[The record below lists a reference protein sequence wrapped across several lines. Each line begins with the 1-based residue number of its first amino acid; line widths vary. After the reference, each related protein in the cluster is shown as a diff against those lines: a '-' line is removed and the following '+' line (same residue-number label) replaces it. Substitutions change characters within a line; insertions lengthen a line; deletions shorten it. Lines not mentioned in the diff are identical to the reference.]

1 MSTRLS
7 YQISLPDA
15 VFPEPVVKTPVQSP
29 IIPDVAAAESDF
41 DIVLTALEERKGMA
55 EVKPSDGWRQRERE
69 QLQAWLKLS
78 YRQRL
83 DWLWQ
88 AKLFAE
94 RARLSAAVRHAN
106 KKSDP

>member
-1 MSTRLS
+1 MS
-7 YQISLPDA
+7 
-15 VFPEPVVKTPVQSP
+15 
-29 IIPDVAAAESDF
+29 
-41 DIVLTALEERKGMA
+41 DIE
-55 EVKPSDGWRQRERE
+55 PSDGWRQHEQG

-94 RARLSAAVRHAN
+94 RARLSAEARDRIEFEVEGAEADR
-106 KKSDP
+106 KETSET

>member
-1 MSTRLS
+1 MA
-7 YQISLPDA
+7 DA
-15 VFPEPVVKTPVQSP
+15 
-29 IIPDVAAAESDF
+29 
-41 DIVLTALEERKGMA
+41 
-55 EVKPSDGWRQRERE
+55 KPLDGWRQRERE

-94 RARLSAAVRHAN
+94 RARLAAAARHLP
-106 KKSDP
+106 KKTS

>member
-1 MSTRLS
+1 MS
-7 YQISLPDA
+7 D
-15 VFPEPVVKTPVQSP
+15 VKQP
-29 IIPDVAAAESDF
+29 
-41 DIVLTALEERKGMA
+41 
-55 EVKPSDGWRQRERE
+55 DGWRQREHE

-94 RARLSAAVRHAN
+94 RARLAVRREHRSEDASTEG
-106 KKSDP
+106 KKRDPSGA

>member
-1 MSTRLS
+1 MS
-7 YQISLPDA
+7 D
-15 VFPEPVVKTPVQSP
+15 VKQ
-29 IIPDVAAAESDF
+29 A
-41 DIVLTALEERKGMA
+41 
-55 EVKPSDGWRQRERE
+55 DGWRQREHE

-94 RARLSAAVRHAN
+94 RARLAVAERQLA
-106 KKSDP
+106 KKNSGT

>member
-1 MSTRLS
+1 
-7 YQISLPDA
+7 
-15 VFPEPVVKTPVQSP
+15 
-29 IIPDVAAAESDF
+29 
-41 DIVLTALEERKGMA
+41 MA
-55 EVKPSDGWRQRERE
+55 DVKPAAGWRLHEQA

-94 RARLSAAVRHAN
+94 RARLAAAARHAD
-106 KKSDP
+106 KKSDGDT

>member
-1 MSTRLS
+1 MA
-7 YQISLPDA
+7 D
-15 VFPEPVVKTPVQSP
+15 VKQS
-29 IIPDVAAAESDF
+29 E
-41 DIVLTALEERKGMA
+41 
-55 EVKPSDGWRQRERE
+55 GWRARERE

-94 RARLSAAVRHAN
+94 RARHSADARHED
-106 KKSDP
+106 KKREGGS

>member
-1 MSTRLS
+1 MSDLK
-7 YQISLPDA
+7 QP
-15 VFPEPVVKTPVQSP
+15 
-29 IIPDVAAAESDF
+29 
-41 DIVLTALEERKGMA
+41 
-55 EVKPSDGWRQRERE
+55 DGWRQREHE

-94 RARLSAAVRHAN
+94 RARLAAEDRRRS
-106 KKSDP
+106 KKPSGS

>member
-1 MSTRLS
+1 
-7 YQISLPDA
+7 
-15 VFPEPVVKTPVQSP
+15 VVE
-29 IIPDVAAAESDF
+29 A
-41 DIVLTALEERKGMA
+41 
-55 EVKPSDGWRQRERE
+55 KPSDGWRARERE

-94 RARLSAAVRHAN
+94 RARLSV
-106 KKSDP
+106 KKEHRGEGDSTEGGKRERS

>member
-1 MSTRLS
+1 M
-7 YQISLPDA
+7 
-15 VFPEPVVKTPVQSP
+15 
-29 IIPDVAAAESDF
+29 PDVKQA
-41 DIVLTALEERKGMA
+41 
-55 EVKPSDGWRQRERE
+55 DGWRQREHE

-94 RARLSAAVRHAN
+94 RARQAAAARHAEEEG
-106 KKSDP
+106 SGS

>member
-1 MSTRLS
+1 MS
-7 YQISLPDA
+7 
-15 VFPEPVVKTPVQSP
+15 
-29 IIPDVAAAESDF
+29 
-41 DIVLTALEERKGMA
+41 DIR
-55 EVKPSDGWRQRERE
+55 PSDGWRQREQE

-94 RARLSAAVRHAN
+94 RARLSAEARGRRELGVEGEKAEAGR
-106 KKSDP
+106 KETSET

>member
-1 MSTRLS
+1 MA
-7 YQISLPDA
+7 D
-15 VFPEPVVKTPVQSP
+15 VKQQ
-29 IIPDVAAAESDF
+29 
-41 DIVLTALEERKGMA
+41 
-55 EVKPSDGWRQRERE
+55 DGWRQREHE

-94 RARLSAAVRHAN
+94 RARVAADDRLRPKN
-106 KKSDP
+106 PSDS